1 MCPLIYKIKLPAVN
15 TLVRYYIVRAVKYII
30 YLSVFQRLGK
40 VVEDRKSFAIATSEE
55 NKPKNRYDFV
65 LPYDSNRVI
74 LAPLATRPSSTY
86 INASFVTV
94 STNAFAQLLYSS
106 S

>member
-1 MCPLIYKIKLPAVN
+1 MFPSL
-15 TLVRYYIVRAVKYII
+15 
-30 YLSVFQRLGK
+30 QRLGK

-74 LAPLATRPSSTY
+74 LAPLSTRPSSTY

-94 STNAFAQLLYSS
+94 STIFFIPEKCVVGFTQFYLKLLVLLTCIHIQINIIY
-106 S
+106 